1 MREDYLLSVKK
12 AIGKEKF
19 SEDDDVQ
26 FIEVFLV
33 QGQLELVLCVE
44 PNESYQGAIIQDF

>member
-19 SEDDDVQ
+19 SEDDVR

-33 QGQLELVLCVE
+33 EGQLELVLCVE
-44 PNESYQGAIIQDF
+44 PNVR